1 MEAANLYVL
10 GEKSMGNLLALPE
23 TAVYLDP
30 TRFSSSFLMLGREDW
45 RKGRKGKKKMDWKKP
60 LV

>member
-30 TRFSSSFLMLGREDW
+30 TRFSSSFLMLANVVENNKRHAVMTS
-45 RKGRKGKKKMDWKKP
+45 R
-60 LV
+60 